1 MDNQRVPFFEVILL
15 AITVVI
21 STAVLFLPYLTARA
35 AGQDAWLSV
44 LLAGGIAIIPA
55 WCVGVVMARFP
66 HKSIIEALPTLL
78 GNVLGKALGFG
89 LLAVFFLAALL
100 VVWQLEE
107 FIIGTLMPETPG
119 IAIRITF
126 VLAVVY
132 TVLHGAVPLLRTNV
146 YIMLVGIFVVGLV
159 IGLPMARMNP
169 GYLLPVLEQGP
180 NPMLEGAAL
189 LFGWICQV
197 PVVIMMFHRFV
208 ENKFLKGA
216 GVKSIK
222 GVMVV
227 TLALLVGALGT
238 IATFGPRQTAS
249 SYYPSFA
256 VASIISVGAFLEHIE
271 VTFVGVWIAAMF
283 VAGAFYIMSFA
294 DGTADLLGVKRSPWL
309 YGLIIAALLGWPL
322 VIDANIDVLIK
333 YLSNWFPWAMTA
345 AGGTLPLLLL
355 FRVLTLPPPTDNN
368 RVREEGKEEKRAKKE
383 EEYRENQA

>member
-1 MDNQRVPFFEVILL
+1 LDNQRVPFFEVILL
-15 AITVVI
+15 SITVVI

-89 LLAVFFLAALL
+89 LLTVFFLAALL

-146 YIMLVGIFVVGLV
+146 YIMLVGIIVVGLV

-222 GVMVV
+222 GVIVV

-345 AGGTLPLLLL
+345 AGGALPLLLL
-355 FRVLTLPPPTDNN
+355 FRVLTLPPPTDND
-368 RVREEGKEEKRAKKE
+368 RVREERKEEKRAKKE
-383 EEYRENQA
+383 EE

>member
-15 AITVVI
+15 SITVVI

-89 LLAVFFLAALL
+89 LLTVFFLAALL

-146 YIMLVGIFVVGLV
+146 YIMLVGIIVVGLV

-222 GVMVV
+222 GVIVV

-345 AGGTLPLLLL
+345 AGGALPLLLL
-355 FRVLTLPPPTDNN
+355 FRVLTLPPPTDND
-368 RVREEGKEEKRAKKE
+368 RVREERKEEKRAKKE
-383 EEYRENQA
+383 EE